1 MIDLYNIKT
10 HKDSPSK
17 VWGVVEIAKDSNVKY
32 EYHPDLETFIYDRS
46 LLSAMVY
53 PASYGFIPKTLAD
66 DGDAL
71 DILIYNACPIQRGT
85 LVECEVVGVMDMID
99 DGDLDYKILG
109 VPVSHIKK
117 INNIDQIDPAFLK
130 VTQNF
135 FSHYKELTGQKVQVG
150 EWHDKEVAKEIIKS
164 NYR

>member
-1 MIDLYNIKT
+1 M
-10 HKDSPSK
+10 
-17 VWGVVEIAKDSNVKY
+17 
-32 EYHPDLETFIYDRS
+32 
-46 LLSAMVY
+46 
-53 PASYGFIPKTLAD
+53 AD